1 MDSRGS
7 VVQWFCGSEE
17 GVAAQTRQRM
27 RGDNGLQEVNEDKTK
42 VQLQLLQDTYS

>member
-17 GVAAQTRQRM
+17 GVAVKA
-27 RGDNGLQEVNEDKTK
+27 LQGPGVLD
-42 VQLQLLQDTYS
+42 VSMML